1 MIALGAVFLIAS
13 LLVGLTQLSGG
24 IRLIGARLS
33 ADSSPKKQG
42 IQIVGR
48 KNGQFIVQNYLKPLV
63 KSAAR

>member
-33 ADSSPKKQG
+33 ADSSPKDTRHSDR
-42 IQIVGR
+42 GR
-48 KNGQFIVQNYLKPLV
+48 KNGQFIVLNYLKPLV